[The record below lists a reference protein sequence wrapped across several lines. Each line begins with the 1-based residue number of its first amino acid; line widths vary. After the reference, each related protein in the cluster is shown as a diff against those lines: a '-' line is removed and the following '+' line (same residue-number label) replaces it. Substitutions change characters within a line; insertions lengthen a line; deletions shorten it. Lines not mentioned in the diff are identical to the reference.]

1 MNDSFLEDLE
11 LVPVEQKTGN
21 AVNQAEKY
29 ITTRRH
35 PQSIA
40 SGLCPDRNELESFI
54 REQQKQHKSA
64 TVLLKTSSGKKSSD
78 DYSPSKDMYS
88 KRKPVD
94 PKDKIQLD
102 IKKVN
107 REHKTPIKLRVN
119 EKKLKATV
127 DKLKPLENV
136 ERPENL
142 KSSLSSNEE
151 KKRPTSR
158 ESSRLSDGS
167 SKENSRP
174 SESSI
179 EAVTNTE
186 ATKEWRKISGDN
198 IIKKKG
204 DVSEDHSESVHM
216 LNAIKEIVSSY
227 TKMES
232 NKIMKM
238 MQDHYI
244 NSQANFMKQLLIL
257 SDDLHQSYPDKES
270 SRIQTLIQ
278 ENTRLMENVSFLKNR
293 IDELQK
299 ICDATEKIRQ
309 ENMALKLKIHELE
322 K

>member
-11 LVPVEQKTGN
+11 LVPVEQKTGS
-21 AVNQAEKY
+21 AVNEAEKY

-35 PQSIA
+35 RQSITT
-40 SGLCPDRNELESFI
+40 GLCPDRNELESLI

-64 TVLLKTSSGKKSSD
+64 TVLIKTSSGKKSSD
-78 DYSPSKDMYS
+78 DHSPSKDMYS

-94 PKDKIQLD
+94 PKDKIQLEL
-102 IKKVN
+102 KKVN
-107 REHKTPIKLRVN
+107 REHKTPIKSRIN
-119 EKKLKATV
+119 EKKLKVTV

-142 KSSLSSNEE
+142 KSSLSSTEE
-151 KKRPTSR
+151 KKRPTSK
-158 ESSRLSDGS
+158 ENSRLSDGS

-174 SESSI
+174 SESSVEPI
-179 EAVTNTE
+179 TNTE
-186 ATKEWRKISGDN
+186 VTKEWRKISGDN
-198 IIKKKG
+198 IKKKG
-204 DVSEDHSESVHM
+204 EINENHSESVHM

-257 SDDLHQSYPDKES
+257 TDDLHQSYPNKES

-278 ENTRLMENVSFLKNR
+278 ENTRLMENISFLKNR

-309 ENMALKLKIHELE
+309 ENIALKLKIHELE